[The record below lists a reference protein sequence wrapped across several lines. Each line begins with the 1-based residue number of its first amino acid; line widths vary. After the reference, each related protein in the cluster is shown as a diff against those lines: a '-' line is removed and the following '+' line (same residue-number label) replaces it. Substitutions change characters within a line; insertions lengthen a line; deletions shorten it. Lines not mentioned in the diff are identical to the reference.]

1 MLRRAAPRGRCLC
14 RTPAPRLARRSG
26 TWQDWSELGA
36 RITRDDRVLTAE
48 AADCFGGRVIQGFP
62 TTGDST
68 KVTFQSWDSRSW
80 QVSPYEVG
88 LVAQREQL
96 ARELAAKLD
105 EARALAERIAILEGT
120 DRQGVHAFAGTKQAF
135 KDYVENKMQRVRVVV
150 DTSGAMK
157 TKTLVSRRTP
167 FPGCHASSQVCFRPV
182 SAGWVFDRS

>member
-1 MLRRAAPRGRCLC
+1 MLHRAAPRGRCLC
-14 RTPAPRLARRSG
+14 RAPAPPLARRSG
-26 TWQDWSELGA
+26 TWQDWSELGG

-88 LVAQREQL
+88 LAAQREQL

-157 TKTLVSRRTP
+157 TKTLVSRRTFIP
-167 FPGCHASSQVCFRPV
+167 ACHASSQNP
-182 SAGWVFDRS
+182 